1 MFRYLFI
8 LVMSFNILFSND
20 NVVKTTEL
28 ELFLFK
34 VGFESLLKDVSIT
47 KDKSSL
53 NSDEIEKINEKI
65 ELIMSELYKD
75 KRVLLNDSNE
85 NQTFNINQNELNN
98 LKNEIA
104 FLKDEVNKLKEKKET
119 KVKVLTTKKEKE
131 KEKTNK
137 MRVVSNIA
145 NIYDNPFSEANI
157 VKKQKRDDLVDI
169 EYCDKF
175 GWCKIANNKYYVKKY
190 LLKK

>member
-1 MFRYLFI
+1 MIKYLFI
-8 LVMSFNILFSND
+8 LVLSFNSLFANES
-20 NVVKTTEL
+20 VVKTTEL

-53 NSDEIEKINEKI
+53 NTNEIEKINEKI
-65 ELIMSELYKD
+65 ELIMNELYKD
-75 KRVLLNDSNE
+75 KRVLLNDSKE
-85 NQTFNINQNELNN
+85 NQSSNINQNELNT

-104 FLKDEVNKLKEKKET
+104 FLKEEINKLKEKKET
-119 KVKVLTTKKEKE
+119 KVKVLTIKKEKLNS
-131 KEKTNK
+131 NK

-145 NIYDNPFSEANI
+145 NIYNNPFSEANI
-157 VKKQKRDDLVDI
+157 VKTHKRNDLIDI

-175 GWCKIANNKYYVKKY
+175 GWCKISDNKYYVKKY